1 MNMNHKLK
9 ILLAAAMVLISAA
22 AFGQTPKRYYVM
34 FYNLE
39 NLFDTENDP
48 NINDEE
54 FLPNGAKRWTL
65 DKYNKKQHNM
75 ARVIAS
81 VARDNGAFPTVIGVS
96 EIENRRVLEDLVSQ
110 DAIAS
115 ANYQIVHHESPD
127 LRGIDVAFIYRPDQF
142 KKMGNAWHKVTVPD
156 YPEFKTRDV
165 VAMWGKIDGEMFGFV
180 VGHMPSRRGGSLS
193 STRLRNA
200 AAESIRFMADSLQK
214 AFPGIKLAIMGDM
227 NDNPSDKSL
236 REIIGAKETIWSKV
250 PDGGYYNP
258 FLDMFHH
265 GEGTCKYND
274 NWSLFDNIMVNK
286 AMIGGNGLRLQ
297 PSKMNEKTSRKGEKY
312 YYGNIYNKQQ
322 FMIEQSGP
330 YKGYPLRTFSGDNFQ
345 NGFSDHFP
353 VFIILGE

>member
-1 MNMNHKLK
+1 MNDKLK
-9 ILLAAAMVLISAA
+9 ILLASALIFVSAA
-22 AFGQTPKRYYVM
+22 AFGQNQKRYYVM

-54 FLPNGAKRWTL
+54 FLPNGAKRWTVE
-65 DKYNKKQHNM
+65 KYNKKQHNM

-81 VARDNGAFPTVIGVS
+81 VAADNRAFPAVIGVS

-115 ANYQIVHHESPD
+115 ANYQIVHHDSPD
-127 LRGIDVAFIYRPDQF
+127 LRGIDVAFLYRPDQF
-142 KKMGNAWHKVTVPD
+142 QKMGNAWHKVTVPY

-165 VAMWGKIDGEMFGFV
+165 VAMWGKVDGEMFGFV

-227 NDNPSDKSL
+227 NDNPTDRSL
-236 REIIGAKETIWSKV
+236 REIIGAREKYRSQVRE
-250 PDGGYYNP
+250 GEYYNP
-258 FLDMFHH
+258 FLDMFNH
-265 GEGTCKYND
+265 GEGTCKYQD
-274 NWSLFDNIMVNK
+274 NWSLFDNIIVNYNLLDT
-286 AMIGGNGLRLQ
+286 GRLRLQ
-297 PSKMNEKTSRKGEKY
+297 PSTMNQRVSRKGEQY
-312 YYGNIYNKQQ
+312 YYGNIYNKKQ
-322 FMIEQSGP
+322 FMIEQSGQ